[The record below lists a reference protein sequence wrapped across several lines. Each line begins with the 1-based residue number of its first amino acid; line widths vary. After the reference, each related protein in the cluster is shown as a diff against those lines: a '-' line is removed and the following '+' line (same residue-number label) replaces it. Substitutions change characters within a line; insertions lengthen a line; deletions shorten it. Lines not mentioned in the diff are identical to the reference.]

1 MFDRTIQSIERIQ
14 EDTRAFS
21 FYATLITQCFFV
33 LYYIGAMLLHLGA
46 IPIHI
51 TLLVLTVFALAFFI
65 FTETPTEIRPF
76 KTRRWIRVFIRYA
89 KHCVHLIAISLA
101 IFSLYATTAI
111 PSPFSIILLI
121 LAILAFLIQV
131 IGELLG
137 FICRRYFEDLK
148 TAALADTE
156 LLRSFLGKVQGG
168 FEAYKSAK
176 DGLVSF
182 PEKAA
187 SIGIGLKDKISHFF
201 SKKD

>member
-14 EDTRAFS
+14 KDTRAFS

-33 LYYIGAMLLHLGA
+33 LYYIGAMLLHLGV

-51 TLLVLTVFALAFFI
+51 TLLTLTFAALVFFLC
-65 FTETPTEIRPF
+65 TETPTEIRPI
-76 KTRRWIRVFIRYA
+76 KMRRWIRISIRYA
-89 KHCVHLIAISLA
+89 KYCVHLVAVSMAIY
-101 IFSLYATTAI
+101 SLYTTTAV

-137 FICRRYFEDLK
+137 FVCRKYFEDLK

-168 FEAYKSAK
+168 FDAYKNAK
-176 DGLVSF
+176 DGLANI

-187 SIGIGLKDKISHFF
+187 IIGSGLKDKIAHFF